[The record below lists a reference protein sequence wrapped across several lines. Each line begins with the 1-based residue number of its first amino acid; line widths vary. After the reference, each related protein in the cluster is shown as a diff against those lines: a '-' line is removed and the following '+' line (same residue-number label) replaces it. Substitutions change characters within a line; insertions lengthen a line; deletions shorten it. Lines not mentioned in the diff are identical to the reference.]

1 MRNTTKVHLLTY
13 ALNEKGDL
21 VHVDEV
27 KTGLE
32 CDCSCPA
39 CNESLIAKN
48 KGEKRTH
55 HFAHQSGTECKYGYE
70 SMLHLL
76 AKCKIQQAFLTS
88 NIFLLE
94 YDYKS
99 HCPNENTCHYVKYE
113 RCFTV
118 TRKRFDLKQYYDRCE
133 QEVSYDNIRRR
144 SDLKLYSSIFPNR
157 EPVYIE
163 FCVTHASEQSKL
175 HSGAKIIECIIENE
189 EDIEY
194 IQKNGFIL
202 GHEQYSRYEEFR
214 KDIGIQIYSFKDY
227 DYNNTEIHC
236 EIEFSRYVLYQSGKT
251 RCFQDYCDCKN
262 IAKSSRY
269 SICEICFHTPCAFG
283 IYDIAKYLG
292 YAKHPI
298 ANCMLCKNYVES
310 YNGTGKICRLY
321 KFLQLPQDKNH
332 DTSRAK
338 TCPRY
343 MFNQEEYEQVL
354 NGQSHTPPY
363 DELKDLL

>member
-113 RCFTV
+113 RCLTV

-133 QEVSYDNIRRR
+133 QEVTYDNIRRR
-144 SDLKLYSSIFPNR
+144 SDLNMLP
-157 EPVYIE
+157 
-163 FCVTHASEQSKL
+163 HA
-175 HSGAKIIECIIENE
+175 
-189 EDIEY
+189 
-194 IQKNGFIL
+194 
-202 GHEQYSRYEEFR
+202 
-214 KDIGIQIYSFKDY
+214 
-227 DYNNTEIHC
+227 
-236 EIEFSRYVLYQSGKT
+236 V
-251 RCFQDYCDCKN
+251 CFWHL
-262 IAKSSRY
+262 RY
-269 SICEICFHTPCAFG
+269 S
-283 IYDIAKYLG
+283 
-292 YAKHPI
+292 
-298 ANCMLCKNYVES
+298 
-310 YNGTGKICRLY
+310 
-321 KFLQLPQDKNH
+321 
-332 DTSRAK
+332 
-338 TCPRY
+338 
-343 MFNQEEYEQVL
+343 
-354 NGQSHTPPY
+354 
-363 DELKDLL
+363 